1 MTLKFVKLVTYDDRK
16 LPIESHDPLT
26 TQSCE
31 VTRKI

>member
-1 MTLKFVKLVTYDDRK
+1 MTLKFVKLVTYSDRK

-31 VTRKI
+31 VTSKI